1 MVNQLNKEILDK
13 VDEIVKT
20 IEESSEYQK
29 YLTLKEQIDNNKE
42 LKELINEVRI
52 LQKDV
57 LHHIEKESKLEEKT
71 TELNNNP
78 LYREYINTLD
88 EINNTFSIIENSLN
102 KYFYDKLNQEGLVM
116 NNEDILYI
124 LSNTK
129 FMDWIKKKLNKNYYV
144 DDYDNKFDEN
154 DMFYAKK

>member
-1 MVNQLNKEILDK
+1 MNKEILDK

-102 KYFYDKLNQEGLVM
+102 KYFYDKLN
-116 NNEDILYI
+116 
-124 LSNTK
+124 
-129 FMDWIKKKLNKNYYV
+129 
-144 DDYDNKFDEN
+144 
-154 DMFYAKK
+154 